1 MAIGKQFKH
10 ILVAVDDSNLGQ
22 MALVNGIHQA
32 REDNAKLTII
42 SIFEKGQL
50 NVFDFF
56 SKEST
61 TAAEDDV
68 QRALKRYREM
78 ALENGVTDVDTRIA
92 EGKPGEVIVKDVIPA
107 VKPDMV
113 VIGSHSQQGTE
124 KYFGSQ
130 SSYVANNAPV
140 TVMIVR

>member
-1 MAIGKQFKH
+1 MALGKQFKH

-78 ALENGVTDVDTRIA
+78 ALENGVTVFWFSIKLR
-92 EGKPGEVIVKDVIPA
+92 GK
-107 VKPDMV
+107 
-113 VIGSHSQQGTE
+113 
-124 KYFGSQ
+124 
-130 SSYVANNAPV
+130 
-140 TVMIVR
+140 